1 MNRARVLTVFFSG
14 AGCWRIDL
22 IDGFVGLNLVL
33 CFVWRED
40 FLPFDA
46 YFFWIPL
53 LWRPF
58 FLHIS
63 SLRDANFPEKTCSIT
78 SRQDQVFVSVK

>member
-22 IDGFVGLNLVL
+22 IDGFVGLNGVL

-46 YFFWIPL
+46 YFFFGFL
-53 LWRPF
+53 CFGVPF
-58 FLHIS
+58 SFIFPVFETQT
-63 SLRDANFPEKTCSIT
+63 SLRKLVPSPRAKTKCS
-78 SRQDQVFVSVK
+78 RL

>member
-1 MNRARVLTVFFSG
+1 MNRARVLTIFFSG

-22 IDGFVGLNLVL
+22 IDGFVGLNGVL

-46 YFFWIPL
+46 YFFL
-53 LWRPF
+53 D
-58 FLHIS
+58 S
-63 SLRDANFPEKTCSIT
+63 SALASLFRSYFQS
-78 SRQDQVFVSVK
+78 SRRKLP